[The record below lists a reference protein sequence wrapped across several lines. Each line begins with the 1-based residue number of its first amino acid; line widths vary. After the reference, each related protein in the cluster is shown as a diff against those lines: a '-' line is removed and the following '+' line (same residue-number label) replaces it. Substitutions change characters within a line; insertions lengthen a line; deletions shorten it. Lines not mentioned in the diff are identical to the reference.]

1 MELPQ
6 SKNELEIFLNTEE
19 FIIQTCQ
26 QIAKDLVG
34 LISFTPNLD
43 IDLDGDVL
51 RELSD
56 KMAHIFSEMSS
67 QNLQQF
73 IYKVDIKES
82 AYLQAMAQ
90 DDKYQNLA
98 FLAVRR
104 EAQKVFLRAHF
115 SQKG

>member
-6 SKNELEIFLNTEE
+6 SKNELEKFLNTEE

-26 QIAKDLVG
+26 QIAKDLAG
-34 LISFTPNLD
+34 LISFTPDFN

-51 RELSD
+51 IELSD
-56 KMAHIFSEMSS
+56 KMAGIFTDMSS

-82 AYLQAMAQ
+82 DYLQAMALQ
-90 DDKYQNLA
+90 DEYQSLA
-98 FLAVRR
+98 YLTVKR

-115 SQKG
+115 S

>member
-6 SKNELEIFLNTEE
+6 SKNELEKFLNTEE

-26 QIAKDLVG
+26 QIAKDLAG
-34 LISFTPNLD
+34 LISFTPDFN

-51 RELSD
+51 MELSD
-56 KMAHIFSEMSS
+56 KMAHILTGMSS

-82 AYLQAMAQ
+82 DYLCAVARQDEYQSLAY
-90 DDKYQNLA
+90 
-98 FLAVRR
+98 LAVRR

-115 SQKG
+115 S